1 VSSLA
6 DSFVSPLRRVV
17 RRFGLADLLAWW
29 TNELVAMLPPSWR
42 ERFAAR
48 SAAYVAVEGDV
59 WRELRPS
66 GGRLA
71 EAGRADL
78 AALDVAGRRAAFRRL
93 LADGPGAAGN
103 VWLALSGGDVLVRP
117 VTLPLAAEEALR
129 EAVGYELD
137 RFTPFAASQAFYDFR
152 VTGRDAAAQRLMLEL
167 AVASRALV
175 DRRLAELQEL
185 GATVL
190 GVTTADD
197 LAGASAPLNLLATEQ
212 RGRPAVSRAAM
223 TARVLAA
230 LAAVLALAAAIY
242 PLWQKRA
249 AVIRLMPRVETARAG
264 AEVADRLAKEIEK
277 IAGER
282 NFVLARKHSQYP
294 MVMLLEDLSRL
305 LPDTTWIQQLEVKP
319 GVKGRDVQFYGETGS
334 SSQLIET
341 LEKSGV
347 MSNANF
353 KSPLTKGVT
362 PNSERFFLGAEL
374 KARPMPDPI
383 PESSLVPPASQ
394 AAASAPAPA
403 ASPAAGT
410 ATPSP
415 APAGEGQGKAAAK

>member
-1 VSSLA
+1 
-6 DSFVSPLRRVV
+6 
-17 RRFGLADLLAWW
+17 
-29 TNELVAMLPPSWR
+29 
-42 ERFAAR
+42 
-48 SAAYVAVEGDV
+48 
-59 WRELRPS
+59 
-66 GGRLA
+66 
-71 EAGRADL
+71 
-78 AALDVAGRRAAFRRL
+78 
-93 LADGPGAAGN
+93 
-103 VWLALSGGDVLVRP
+103 
-117 VTLPLAAEEALR
+117 
-129 EAVGYELD
+129 
-137 RFTPFAASQAFYDFR
+137 
-152 VTGRDAAAQRLMLEL
+152 
-167 AVASRALV
+167 
-175 DRRLAELQEL
+175 
-185 GATVL
+185 
-190 GVTTADD
+190 
-197 LAGASAPLNLLATEQ
+197 
-212 RGRPAVSRAAM
+212 
-223 TARVLAA
+223 
-230 LAAVLALAAAIY
+230 
-242 PLWQKRA
+242 
-249 AVIRLMPRVETARAG
+249 
-264 AEVADRLAKEIEK
+264 DRLAKEIEK